1 MQARRAARELAL
13 ILFSQFDKEITKYS
27 RKDFEDIMLK
37 SVRILSNSASEELK
51 LTVGSLI
58 DIKDM
63 LDTYEAEHESN
74 LSRPMGAKNKP
85 VQIPM
90 TDDMI
95 QKVDTMIETESLP
108 LPDLTGK
115 TPKKGY
121 LERKLNIA
129 EKAILAL
136 EIAEFATLENQSEV
150 KNYTVEIAEQF
161 KLHHKDIDNEI
172 QKYSNG
178 WDISRLVKM
187 DKDILRIAI
196 TELLYIKDAP
206 LKVVVDEAVELAKK
220 YSTEDSSSFVN
231 GILAKVIVENGL
243 KG

>member
-13 ILFSQFDKEITKYS
+13 ILFSQFEKEITKYS
-27 RKDFEDIMLK
+27 KEDFKNIMLK

-58 DIKDM
+58 DIKSM
-63 LDTYEAEHESN
+63 LEDYEGMHESN
-74 LSRPMGAKNKP
+74 LSRPIGAKNKP

-90 TDDMI
+90 TDEMSE
-95 QKVDTMIETESLP
+95 KVDTML
-108 LPDLTGK
+108 DV
-115 TPKKGY
+115 
-121 LERKLNIA
+121 A

-136 EIAEFATLENQSEV
+136 EIAEFTTLENNSEV
-150 KNYTVEIAEQF
+150 QNYAIKVAEEF
-161 KLHHKDIDNEI
+161 KSNNKAIDEEI

-196 TELLYIKDAP
+196 TELLYVKEAP
-206 LKVVVDEAVELAKK
+206 VKVVVDEAVELAKK
-220 YSTEDSSSFVN
+220 YSTDDSSSFIN

>member
-13 ILFSQFDKEITKYS
+13 ILFSQFEKEITHYS
-27 RKDFEDIMLK
+27 KKDFEDIMLK

-58 DIKDM
+58 DIKES
-63 LDTYEAEHESN
+63 LDTYEAEHETN
-74 LSRPMGAKNKP
+74 LSRPIGAKNKP
-85 VQIPM
+85 VPIPM
-90 TDDMI
+90 TDEMI
-95 QKVDTMIETESLP
+95 EKVDTML
-108 LPDLTGK
+108 DV
-115 TPKKGY
+115 
-121 LERKLNIA
+121 A

-136 EIAEFATLENQSEV
+136 EIAEFTTLENQSEV
-150 KNYTVEIAEQF
+150 QDYASEIAEAF
-161 KLHHKDIDNEI
+161 KINHKVIDGEI

-196 TELLYIKDAP
+196 TELLYTKGAP
-206 LKVVVDEAVELAKK
+206 VKVVVDEAVELAKK

>member
-1 MQARRAARELAL
+1 MQARRASRELAL
-13 ILFSQFDKEITKYS
+13 MLFSQFEKEITHYS
-27 RKDFEDIMLK
+27 RSDFENIMLK

-51 LTVGSLI
+51 LTVGYLI
-58 DIKDM
+58 DIKSF
-63 LDTYEAEHESN
+63 LDDYEAEHESN
-74 LSRPMGAKNKP
+74 LSRPLGAKNRP

-90 TDDMI
+90 TDEMI
-95 QKVDTMIETESLP
+95 AKVDTM
-108 LPDLTGK
+108 
-115 TPKKGY
+115 
-121 LERKLNIA
+121 LEVA

-136 EIAEFATLENQSEV
+136 EIAEFTTLENQSEV
-150 KNYTVEIAEQF
+150 QNYAIEIAENF
-161 KLHHKDIDNEI
+161 KKHCKEVDGEI

-178 WDISRLVKM
+178 WDISRLVKI

-196 TELLYIKDAP
+196 TELLYVKEAP

-243 KG
+243 K

>member
-13 ILFSQFDKEITKYS
+13 ILFSQFEKEITKYS
-27 RKDFEDIMLK
+27 KKDFEDIMVK
-37 SVRILSNSASEELK
+37 SVRILSNSAMEDLN

-58 DIKDM
+58 DIKDS
-63 LDTYEAEHESN
+63 LETYEAEHESN
-74 LSRPMGAKNKP
+74 LSRPMGAKNRP

-90 TDDMI
+90 TDEMVN
-95 QKVDTMIETESLP
+95 KVDTML
-108 LPDLTGK
+108 DV
-115 TPKKGY
+115 
-121 LERKLNIA
+121 A

-136 EIAEFATLENQSEV
+136 EIAEFTTLENQSDV

-161 KLHHKDIDNEI
+161 KINNKAIDNEI

-178 WDISRLVKM
+178 WDISRLVKI

-196 TELLYIKDAP
+196 TELLYTKGAPIK
-206 LKVVVDEAVELAKK
+206 VIVDEAVELAKK

-243 KG
+243 K

>member
-1 MQARRAARELAL
+1 M
-13 ILFSQFDKEITKYS
+13 
-27 RKDFEDIMLK
+27 
-37 SVRILSNSASEELK
+37 
-51 LTVGSLI
+51 I
-58 DIKDM
+58 DIKSF
-63 LDTYEAEHESN
+63 LDDYEADHESN
-74 LSRPMGAKNKP
+74 LSRPLGAKNKP

-90 TDDMI
+90 TDEMI
-95 QKVDTMIETESLP
+95 AKVDTM
-108 LPDLTGK
+108 
-115 TPKKGY
+115 
-121 LERKLNIA
+121 LEVA

-136 EIAEFATLENQSEV
+136 EIAEFTTLENQSEV
-150 KNYTVEIAEQF
+150 KNYAVEIAEQF
-161 KLHHKDIDNEI
+161 KLHAKEVDGEI

-196 TELLYIKDAP
+196 TELLYTKDAP

-243 KG
+243 K

>member
-13 ILFSQFDKEITKYS
+13 ILFSQFEKEITKYS
-27 RKDFEDIMLK
+27 KKDFEDIMVK
-37 SVRILSNSASEELK
+37 SVRILSNSAMEELN

-58 DIKDM
+58 DIKES
-63 LDTYEAEHESN
+63 LDSYEAEHESN

-90 TDDMI
+90 TDEMI
-95 QKVDTMIETESLP
+95 GKVDTML
-108 LPDLTGK
+108 DV
-115 TPKKGY
+115 
-121 LERKLNIA
+121 A

-136 EIAEFATLENQSEV
+136 EIAEFTTLENQSEV
-150 KNYTVEIAEQF
+150 KNYTIEIAEQF
-161 KLHHKDIDNEI
+161 KVNNKTIDGEI

-178 WDISRLVKM
+178 WDISRLVKI

-196 TELLYIKDAP
+196 TELLYTKGAPIK
-206 LKVVVDEAVELAKK
+206 VIVDEAVELANK

>member
-13 ILFSQFDKEITKYS
+13 ILFSQFEKEITKYS
-27 RKDFEDIMLK
+27 KKDFEDIMVK
-37 SVRILSNSASEELK
+37 SVRILSNSAMEELN

-58 DIKDM
+58 DIKDA
-63 LDTYEAEHESN
+63 LDSYEAEHESN

-85 VQIPM
+85 VPVPM
-90 TDDMI
+90 TDEMI
-95 QKVDTMIETESLP
+95 SKVETML
-108 LPDLTGK
+108 DV
-115 TPKKGY
+115 
-121 LERKLNIA
+121 A

-136 EIAEFATLENQSEV
+136 EIAEFTTLENQSEV

-161 KLHHKDIDNEI
+161 KNNNKAVDAQI

-178 WDISRLVKM
+178 WDISRLVKI

-196 TELLYIKDAP
+196 TELLYTKGAP
-206 LKVVVDEAVELAKK
+206 VKVIVDEAVELAKK

>member
-13 ILFSQFDKEITKYS
+13 ILFSQFEKEITKYS
-27 RKDFEDIMLK
+27 KKDFEEIMLK
-37 SVRILSNSASEELK
+37 SVRILSNSALEELN
-51 LTVGSLI
+51 LTVGTLI
-58 DIKDM
+58 DIKEL
-63 LDTYEAEHESN
+63 LDTYEAEHSTN
-74 LSRPMGAKNKP
+74 LSRPLGAKNKP

-90 TDDMI
+90 TDEMTA
-95 QKVDTMIETESLP
+95 KVDVML
-108 LPDLTGK
+108 DV
-115 TPKKGY
+115 
-121 LERKLNIA
+121 A

-136 EIAEFATLENQSEV
+136 EIAEFTTLENQSEV

-161 KLHHKDIDNEI
+161 KNNHDKIDGEI

-178 WDISRLVKM
+178 WDISRLVKI

-196 TELLYIKDAP
+196 TELLYTKGAPIK
-206 LKVVVDEAVELAKK
+206 VIVDEAVELAKK

-231 GILAKVIVENGL
+231 GILAKVIVENSL

>member
-1 MQARRAARELAL
+1 
-13 ILFSQFDKEITKYS
+13 
-27 RKDFEDIMLK
+27 ML
-37 SVRILSNSASEELK
+37 E
-51 LTVGSLI
+51 
-58 DIKDM
+58 
-63 LDTYEAEHESN
+63 TYEAEHESN
-74 LSRPMGAKNKP
+74 LSRPLGAKNKP

-90 TDDMI
+90 TDEMI
-95 QKVDTMIETESLP
+95 NKVDTML
-108 LPDLTGK
+108 DV
-115 TPKKGY
+115 
-121 LERKLNIA
+121 A

-136 EIAEFATLENQSEV
+136 EIAEFTTLENQSEV

-161 KLHHKDIDNEI
+161 KLNNTAVDEQI

-178 WDISRLVKM
+178 WDISRLVKI

-196 TELLYIKDAP
+196 TELLYTKGAP
-206 LKVVVDEAVELAKK
+206 VKVIVDEAVELAKK